1 MRVNTAGLLP
11 IRWYTWQL
19 QEARSGLRASRAC
32 VALRAQ
38 HAQPHGPHKL
48 AEGCGLLTSPI
59 AAAETQNHSQHLAGP
74 GSAQLGA
81 KRGVACV
88 VRHWRKLVVPEEPD
102 AFIALVRVCGE
113 GAGEPVPLPGSRLG
127 IASAC
132 PSLRPFPAAETE
144 RWCAKRSLAFLI
156 GGKSLRRKVSPTTP
170 TECCACEGGA
180 NRTTRVKR
188 TQGTT

>member
-1 MRVNTAGLLP
+1 MPLSKS
-11 IRWYTWQL
+11 
-19 QEARSGLRASRAC
+19 RSGREVQHGGAPTNTMVYVATSRGSKWFASLPSGLGTIGAARAATRATYTGGSLRVSSVSNCRC
-32 VALRAQ
+32 RNL
-38 HAQPHGPHKL
+38 L
-48 AEGCGLLTSPI
+48 A
-59 AAAETQNHSQHLAGP
+59 
-74 GSAQLGA
+74 
-81 KRGVACV
+81 
-88 VRHWRKLVVPEEPD
+88 PEEPD
-102 AFIALVRVCGE
+102 AFIVHVRVCGE

-156 GGKSLRRKVSPTTP
+156 GGKSLRRKVSPTTL